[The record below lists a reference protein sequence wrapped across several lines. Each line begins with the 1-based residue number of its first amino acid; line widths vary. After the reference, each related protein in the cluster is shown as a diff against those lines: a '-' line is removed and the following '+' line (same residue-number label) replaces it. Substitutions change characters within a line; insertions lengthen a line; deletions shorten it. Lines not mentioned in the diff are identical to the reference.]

1 MSNATLRR
9 EPAPLTGGKV
19 LLICI
24 GFFGVIFGVDAIM
37 AFDAISTFRGE
48 VTAHPYEKGLAYN
61 SDIEAAKAQAA
72 RDWRVDVSF
81 AADGPA
87 RSARIAFSDPT
98 GHPVEG
104 LSVAGVFASP
114 GDVRRDKSFTL
125 QETTPGTYVGQT
137 TPARGVWDFEIT
149 ASRDGKTLFR
159 SKNRV
164 SLD

>member
-9 EPAPLTGGKV
+9 EGAPLTGGKV
-19 LLICI
+19 LMICVA
-24 GFFGVIFGVDAIM
+24 FFGTIFGVDALM

-61 SDIEAAKAQAA
+61 SDIEAAKAQGA

-87 RSARIAFSDPT
+87 RTARIAFTDPS
-98 GHPVEG
+98 GRPVEG
-104 LSVAGVFASP
+104 LAVAGVFEAP
-114 GDVRRDKSFTL
+114 ADVRRDKSFTL
-125 QETTPGTYVGQT
+125 QETTPGTYVGQAS
-137 TPARGVWDFEIT
+137 PSRGVWDFEIT
-149 ASRDGKTLFR
+149 AAREGQTLFR